1 MNKPVLT
8 ERMQAIEDMVLP
20 GLPVADIGTDHGI
33 IPADILL
40 KGICPFAVLTDIN
53 SGPLEKCREN
63 LKAFGVDPS
72 KFSILQGDG
81 FDPVGDGGFGTVI
94 AAGMGGE
101 LITGFFEE
109 TGWSVKRSAGEPLA
123 KRFVLQ
129 PRTHAD
135 DLRSYLTED
144 EFRLCDYKL
153 AKERGRICEVF
164 AVEPCAAG
172 QLRPDCGLVSEFL
185 LQKNDPLIAEFI
197 DGKIRKA
204 RRIAENASGS
214 ERPDAKYAAEIW
226 NTVAGQL
233 EEIRRNI

>member
-1 MNKPVLT
+1 MKLPVLS
-8 ERMQAIEDMVLP
+8 ERMQTIEDMVLP
-20 GLPVADIGTDHGI
+20 GLPVADIGTDHGL

-63 LKAFGVDPS
+63 LSEFGIDPS
-72 KFSILQGDG
+72 LYSIIQGDG

-101 LITGFFEE
+101 LIIEFFEF
-109 TGWSVKRSAGEPLA
+109 TGWSLTRPEVEPIA
-123 KRFVLQ
+123 KRFVVQ

-135 DLRSYLTED
+135 DLRSYLTEA

-172 QLRPDCGLVSEFL
+172 EARPDCGLVSEFL
-185 LQKNDPLIAEFI
+185 LEKNDPLIVEFV
-197 DGKIRKA
+197 DGKIRMA
-204 RRIAENASGS
+204 RRIAENASAS
-214 ERPDAKYAAEIW
+214 DRADAKDAAQVW
-226 NTVAGQL
+226 HSVARQL

>member
-1 MNKPVLT
+1 MNRPVLS

-20 GLPVADIGTDHGI
+20 GLPLADIGTDHGL

-63 LKAFGVDPS
+63 MESFGVDPS
-72 KFSILQGDG
+72 KYSIIQGDG
-81 FDPVGDGGFGTVI
+81 FDPVGDGGLGTVI
-94 AAGMGGE
+94 TAGMGGE
-101 LITGFFEE
+101 LIIDIFEE
-109 TGWSVKRSAGEPLA
+109 TGWSLIRQEGEPLA
-123 KRFVLQ
+123 ARFVVQ

-135 DLRSYLTED
+135 DLRSYLTGA

-164 AVEPCAAG
+164 AVEPCSAG
-172 QLRPDCGLVSEFL
+172 ELRPDTGLISEFL
-185 LQKNDPLIAEFI
+185 LIKNDPLIAEFI

-204 RRIAENASGS
+204 QSIAENASS
-214 ERPDAKYAAEIW
+214 SDRKDAKDAVEVWKAVAA
-226 NTVAGQL
+226 QL

>member
-1 MNKPVLT
+1 MNRPVLS

-20 GLPVADIGTDHGI
+20 GLPLADIGTDHGM

-63 LKAFGVDPS
+63 LMAFGVDPS
-72 KFSILQGDG
+72 MYSIIQGDG
-81 FDPVGDGGFGTVI
+81 LDPVGDGGFGTVI
-94 AAGMGGE
+94 IAGMGGE
-101 LITGFFEE
+101 LMISIFEE
-109 TGWSVKRSAGEPLA
+109 TGWSIERKEGEPLA
-123 KRFVLQ
+123 KRFVVQ

-135 DLRSYLTED
+135 DLRSYLTEA

-164 AVEPCAAG
+164 AVEPCGAG
-172 QLRPDCGLVSEFL
+172 ELRPDCGLVSEFL
-185 LQKNDPLIAEFI
+185 LAKNDPLIREFL

-204 RRIAENASGS
+204 CRIADEASASG
-214 ERPDAKYAAEIW
+214 RPDAKDASELW
-226 NTVAGQL
+226 RSVASQL
-233 EEIRRNI
+233 EEIRRNL

>member
-1 MNKPVLT
+1 MNKPVLS

-20 GLPVADIGTDHGI
+20 GLPVADIGTDHGL

-53 SGPLEKCREN
+53 PGPLEKCREN
-63 LKAFGVDPS
+63 LRSFGVDPTLY
-72 KFSILQGDG
+72 SIIQGDG
-81 FDPVGDGGFGTVI
+81 FDPIGDGGFGTVI
-94 AAGMGGE
+94 TAGMGGE
-101 LITGFFEE
+101 LIISMYEE
-109 TGWSVKRSAGEPLA
+109 TGWSLTRPNGEPIA

-135 DLRSYLTED
+135 DLRSYLTEE
-144 EFRLCDYKL
+144 EFRICDYRL

-172 QLRPDCGLVSEFL
+172 EARPDCGLVSEFL
-185 LQKNDPLIAEFI
+185 LGKNDPLITEFV

-204 RRIAENASGS
+204 LRISENASASG
-214 ERPDAKYAAEIW
+214 RKDAKDASEIW
-226 NTVAGQL
+226 RAAACLL
-233 EEIRRNI
+233 EEIRRNL

>member
-63 LKAFGVDPS
+63 LKAFGVEPS

-81 FDPVGDGGFGTVI
+81 FDPVVDGGFGTVI

-109 TGWSVKRSAGEPLA
+109 TGWSVKRPAGEPLA

-164 AVEPCAAG
+164 AVEPCG
-172 QLRPDCGLVSEFL
+172 VGELRPDCGLVSEFL

-226 NTVAGQL
+226 NTVVGQL

>member
-1 MNKPVLT
+1 MSAPVLS

-63 LKAFGVDPS
+63 MKSFGVDLS
-72 KFSILQGDG
+72 LYSIIQGDG

-101 LITGFFEE
+101 LIMDFFEQ
-109 TGWSVKRSAGEPLA
+109 TGWSLTRKEGEPLA
-123 KRFVLQ
+123 RRFVLQ

-135 DLRSYLTED
+135 DLRSYLTGA

-153 AKERGRICEVF
+153 ARERGRICEVF
-164 AVEPCAAG
+164 AVEPCSAG
-172 QLRPDCGLVSEFL
+172 EARPDCGLVSEFL
-185 LQKNDPLIAEFI
+185 LKKNDPLLADFI
-197 DGKIRKA
+197 DSKIRKA
-204 RRIAENASGS
+204 RRIEANAASS
-214 ERPDAKYAAEIW
+214 DRKDAQYAAEVW
-226 NTVAGQL
+226 RSVVMQL

>member
-63 LKAFGVDPS
+63 LNAFGVDPS

-109 TGWSVKRSAGEPLA
+109 TGWSVKRPAGEPLA

-164 AVEPCAAG
+164 AVEPCGARE
-172 QLRPDCGLVSEFL
+172 LRPDCGLISEFL

>member
-1 MNKPVLT
+1 MNKPVLS

-20 GLPVADIGTDHGI
+20 GLPVADIGTDHGL

-53 SGPLEKCREN
+53 PGPLEKCREN
-63 LKAFGVDPS
+63 LRSFGVDPTLY
-72 KFSILQGDG
+72 SIIQGDG
-81 FDPVGDGGFGTVI
+81 FDPIGDGGFGTVI
-94 AAGMGGE
+94 TAGMGGE
-101 LITGFFEE
+101 LIISIFEE
-109 TGWSVKRSAGEPLA
+109 TGWSVTRPKGEPIA

-135 DLRSYLTED
+135 DLRSYLTET
-144 EFRLCDYKL
+144 EFRICDYRL

-172 QLRPDCGLVSEFL
+172 EARPDCGLVSEFL
-185 LQKNDPLIAEFI
+185 LGKNDPLITEFV

-204 RRIAENASGS
+204 RRISENASAS
-214 ERPDAKYAAEIW
+214 VRKDAKDASEIW
-226 NTVAGQL
+226 RAAACLL
-233 EEIRRNI
+233 EEIRRNL

>member
-81 FDPVGDGGFGTVI
+81 FDPVRDGGFGTVI

-109 TGWSVKRSAGEPLA
+109 TGWSVKRPAGEPLA

-164 AVEPCAAG
+164 AVETCGAG
-172 QLRPDCGLVSEFL
+172 ELRPDCGLVSEFL

>member
-1 MNKPVLT
+1 MTKPVLS

-20 GLPVADIGTDHGI
+20 GLPVADVGTDHGI

-63 LKAFGVDPS
+63 LASFGVDPS
-72 KFSILQGDG
+72 LYRIIQGDG
-81 FDPVGDGGFGTVI
+81 FDPISDGGFGTVI
-94 AAGMGGE
+94 TAGMGGE
-101 LITGFFEE
+101 LITEIFEM
-109 TGWSVKRSAGEPLA
+109 TGMSVTREKGEPVA
-123 KRFVLQ
+123 KRFVVQ

-135 DLRSYLTED
+135 DLRAYLTES

-164 AVEPCAAG
+164 AVEPCGAG
-172 QLRPDCGLVSEFL
+172 HARPDCGLVSEFL
-185 LQKNDPLIAEFI
+185 LEKNDPLIKEFV

-204 RRIAENASGS
+204 YRIAENASGS
-214 ERPDAKYAAEIW
+214 DRKDAKEAAELW
-226 NTVAGQL
+226 RAVACQL
-233 EEIRRNI
+233 EEIRSNL

>member
-1 MNKPVLT
+1 MSAPVLS

-63 LKAFGVDPS
+63 MKSFGVDPS
-72 KFSILQGDG
+72 LYSIIQGDG

-101 LITGFFEE
+101 LIMDFFEQ
-109 TGWSVKRSAGEPLA
+109 TGWSLTRKEGEPLA
-123 KRFVLQ
+123 RRFVLQ

-135 DLRSYLTED
+135 DLRSYLTGA

-153 AKERGRICEVF
+153 ARERGRICEVF
-164 AVEPCAAG
+164 AVEPCSAG
-172 QLRPDCGLVSEFL
+172 EARPDCGLVSEFL
-185 LQKNDPLIAEFI
+185 LKKNDPLLADFI
-197 DGKIRKA
+197 DSKIRKA
-204 RRIAENASGS
+204 RRIEANAASS
-214 ERPDAKYAAEIW
+214 DRKDAQYAAEVW
-226 NTVAGQL
+226 RSVVMQL

>member
-1 MNKPVLT
+1 MKIPVLS

-20 GLPVADIGTDHGI
+20 GLSLADIGTDHGM

-53 SGPLEKCREN
+53 PGPLEKCREN
-63 LKAFGVDPS
+63 MKEFGVDPS
-72 KFSILQGDG
+72 LYSIIQGDG
-81 FDPVGDGGFGTVI
+81 FDPVDCGGLGTVI

-101 LITGFFEE
+101 LIIRFFEE
-109 TGWSVKRSAGEPLA
+109 AGSSPARPEGEPIA
-123 KRFVLQ
+123 RRFVVQ

-135 DLRSYLTED
+135 DLRSYLTEA

-164 AVEPCAAG
+164 AVEPCGAG
-172 QLRPDCGLVSEFL
+172 ELRPDCGLVSEL
-185 LQKNDPLIAEFI
+185 LLKKNDPLTGEFI

-204 RRIAENASGS
+204 CRIAENASAS
-214 ERPDAKYAAEIW
+214 DRPDAKDAADVW
-226 NTVAGQL
+226 YSVARQL

>member
-1 MNKPVLT
+1 MNKPVLS

-20 GLPVADIGTDHGI
+20 GLPVADIGTDHGL

-40 KGICPFAVLTDIN
+40 KGICPSAVLTDIN

-63 LKAFGVDPS
+63 LRSFGVDPS
-72 KFSILQGDG
+72 LYSIIQGDG
-81 FDPVGDGGFGTVI
+81 FEPIIGGGFGTVI

-101 LITGFFEE
+101 LIMKFFEATDWE
-109 TGWSVKRSAGEPLA
+109 AMDTEGEKLA
-123 KRFVLQ
+123 QRFVLQ

-135 DLRSYLTED
+135 DLRAYLTEAG
-144 EFRLCDYKL
+144 FRVCDYRL

-172 QLRPDCGLVSEFL
+172 ESRPDYGLVSEFL
-185 LQKNDPLIAEFI
+185 LAKNDPLIAGFL

-204 RRIAENASGS
+204 RRIAENASASG
-214 ERPDAKYAAEIW
+214 RKDAKDAAEIW
-226 NTVAGQL
+226 AAAARQL
-233 EEIRRNI
+233 EEIRSNL

>member
-1 MNKPVLT
+1 MNKPVLS

-20 GLPVADIGTDHGI
+20 GLPVADIGTDHGL

-40 KGICPFAVLTDIN
+40 KGICPYAVLTDIN

-63 LKAFGVDPS
+63 LKDLGVDPS
-72 KFSILQGDG
+72 LYSIIQGDG

-94 AAGMGGE
+94 TAGMGGE
-101 LITGFFEE
+101 LIMKFFETTDWE
-109 TGWSVKRSAGEPLA
+109 AMDTEGKLLA
-123 KRFVLQ
+123 QRFVLQ

-135 DLRSYLTED
+135 DLRAYLTES
-144 EFRLCDYKL
+144 EFRLCDYRL

-172 QLRPDCGLVSEFL
+172 EARPDCGLVSEFL
-185 LQKNDPLIAEFI
+185 LKKNDSLIAEFV

-204 RRIAENASGS
+204 RRIAENASASG
-214 ERPDAKYAAEIW
+214 RKDAKDAADIW
-226 NTVAGQL
+226 RAAARQL
-233 EEIRRNI
+233 EEIRSNL

>member
-1 MNKPVLT
+1 
-8 ERMQAIEDMVLP
+8 MQAIEDMVLP

-40 KGICPFAVLTDIN
+40 KGICPYAVLTDIN
-53 SGPLEKCREN
+53 SGPLENCRAN

-72 KFSILQGDG
+72 LYSIIQGDG

-94 AAGMGGE
+94 TAGMGGE
-101 LITGFFEE
+101 LIIGFFEE
-109 TGWSVKRSAGEPLA
+109 TGWSLVRPEGEPLA
-123 KRFVLQ
+123 KRFVIQ

-135 DLRSYLTED
+135 DLRSYLTEA

-164 AVEPCAAG
+164 AVEPCGAG
-172 QLRPDCGLVSEFL
+172 ELRPDCGLVSEFL
-185 LQKNDPLIAEFI
+185 LEKNDPLITEFV

-204 RRIAENASGS
+204 YRNAENASGS
-214 ERPDAKYAAEIW
+214 EKEDARYAAEIW
-226 NTVAGQL
+226 STVARLL
-233 EEIRRNI
+233 EEIRRNL

>member
-1 MNKPVLT
+1 MNKPVLS

-40 KGICPFAVLTDIN
+40 KGICPYAVLTDIN
-53 SGPLEKCREN
+53 AGPLEKCREN

-72 KFSILQGDG
+72 MYSILQGDG

-101 LITGFFEE
+101 LIIGFFEQ
-109 TGWSVKRSAGEPLA
+109 TGWSLERPDGQPLA

-135 DLRSYLTED
+135 DLRSYLTES

-164 AVEPCAAG
+164 AVEPCSAG
-172 QLRPDCGLVSEFL
+172 EARPDCGLVSEL
-185 LQKNDPLIAEFI
+185 LLSKNDPLIAEFL

-204 RRIAENASGS
+204 RNIVENAASSG
-214 ERPDAKYAAEIW
+214 RNDAKDAAQIW
-226 NTVAGQL
+226 RSVADQL
-233 EEIRRNI
+233 EDIRRNL

>member
-1 MNKPVLT
+1 MNRPVLS

-20 GLPVADIGTDHGI
+20 GLPLADIGTDHGM

-53 SGPLEKCREN
+53 PGPLEKCREN

-72 KFSILQGDG
+72 MYSIIQGDG
-81 FDPVGDGGFGTVI
+81 LDPVGDGGFGTVI
-94 AAGMGGE
+94 TAGMGGE
-101 LITGFFEE
+101 LIISIFEE
-109 TGWSVKRSAGEPLA
+109 TGWSTERPEGVPLA
-123 KRFVLQ
+123 RRFVVQ

-135 DLRSYLTED
+135 DLRSYLTEA

-164 AVEPCAAG
+164 AVEPCGAG
-172 QLRPDCGLVSEFL
+172 ELRPDSGLVSEFL
-185 LQKNDPLIAEFI
+185 LAKNDPLICEFL

-204 RRIAENASGS
+204 CRIADDASAS
-214 ERPDAKYAAEIW
+214 DRADAKEASELWRA
-226 NTVAGQL
+226 VASQL
-233 EEIRRNI
+233 EEIRRNL